1 MRAFAMMKKTGL
13 GRKLVALGLATM
25 LSGVLSGFG
34 SPAMADTPLQTAF
47 YPDPS
52 IPNVPGPS
60 FARFTINVSAT
71 VGGSCGFATNGAPGG
86 TVNAGAIDTTLWSG
100 KAFFTPECTAPWRI
114 AVSSQNGKLLS
125 PTAAPTAAF
134 TNGAPY
140 DVKLHV
146 VHDSGAIDAQCAAA
160 DLTAANAT
168 CLFEGAASSSNGL
181 QVPRS
186 YLNTGSY
193 IEATAPAYTGTQV
206 LVAGAYQDVL
216 TVTVS
221 PAT

>member
-1 MRAFAMMKKTGL
+1 MCPFIMLKNTGL
-13 GRKLVALGLATM
+13 GRKLVAIGLATA
-25 LSGVLSGFG
+25 LSGLGTA
-34 SPAMADTPLQTAF
+34 AMADTPLQTAF
-47 YPDPS
+47 YPDPT

-60 FARFTINVSAT
+60 FARFTIDVSAT
-71 VGGSCGFATNGAPGG
+71 VGGSCGFATNAAPSG
-86 TVNAGAIDTTLWSG
+86 TVEAGAIDTTSWSG

-114 AVSSQNGKLLS
+114 AVSSKNGQLLS
-125 PTAAPTAAF
+125 LATAPTTAF
-134 TNGAPY
+134 TNAAPY

-160 DLTAANAT
+160 DLTIANAN
-168 CLFEGAASSSNGL
+168 CGFEGAASNSNGL
-181 QVPRS
+181 QIPRS